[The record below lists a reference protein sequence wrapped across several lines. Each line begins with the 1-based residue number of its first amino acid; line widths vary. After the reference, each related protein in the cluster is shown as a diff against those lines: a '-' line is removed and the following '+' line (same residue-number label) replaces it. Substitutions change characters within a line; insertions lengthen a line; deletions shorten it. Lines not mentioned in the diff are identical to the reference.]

1 MTPNCVSKMLS
12 KKFNEAGISFT
23 SGANRDMDYE
33 EDEEEDGGGRGG
45 RYPKKKI
52 PKL

>member
-1 MTPNCVSKMLS
+1 MSKMLS

-45 RYPKKKI
+45 RYPKKNINKT
-52 PKL
+52 